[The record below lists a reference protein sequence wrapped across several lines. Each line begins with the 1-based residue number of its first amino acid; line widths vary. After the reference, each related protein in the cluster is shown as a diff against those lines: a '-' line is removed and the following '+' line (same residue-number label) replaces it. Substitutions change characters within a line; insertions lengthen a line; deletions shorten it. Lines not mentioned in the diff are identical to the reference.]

1 VAVADEPV
9 VTTPA
14 GGVRGLWREAGG
26 GGLARSAAFLGIPY
40 AEAPVGSLRFAAP
53 HARRS
58 WAGVRDARRPGPT
71 AQRAPLAPVTTIP
84 EPSTPGDDVLN
95 LNVFTPA
102 PGDASAGLPV
112 LVWIH
117 GGGYV
122 GGSQN
127 SPWYDGR
134 AFNRD
139 GVVTVSIGYRLGI
152 DGWLPLDGAPPNRG
166 ALDWVAALQWVRESI
181 AGFGGD
187 PRRVTVAGQSA
198 GGGAVLTLL
207 GMPSAAGLFS
217 RAVSFSGAIGRS
229 HDAAHAERL
238 ARRFTEL
245 TGIPATADAAGNLS
259 DDETQAVTTGLSAG
273 PGGQPIVNL
282 APIVD
287 GEVVPRPVVD
297 GAGSGAA
304 ARVPLLLGFTREEF
318 NGAAAQVD
326 PRLPVEV
333 AAGLLTG
340 LGLDRP
346 SATRLVAGQ
355 ADRVPEVL
363 GQAFTDATFRRLGVA
378 VAETRA
384 LARQGVREAAG
395 TWVYQFEWASRAPGQ
410 PRQAFHCL
418 DLPFWWD
425 CLDAQQ
431 VTDATGADP
440 PQGLADAMHEAWLRF
455 VCGDEPGWPAYDRTR
470 RTTRL
475 WDEDVADVADPF
487 GDLRAVWLAGAG
499 SALPAG

>member
-1 VAVADEPV
+1 
-9 VTTPA
+9 
-14 GGVRGLWREAGG
+14 
-26 GGLARSAAFLGIPY
+26 
-40 AEAPVGSLRFAAP
+40 
-53 HARRS
+53 
-58 WAGVRDARRPGPT
+58 
-71 AQRAPLAPVTTIP
+71 
-84 EPSTPGDDVLN
+84 
-95 LNVFTPA
+95 
-102 PGDASAGLPV
+102 
-112 LVWIH
+112 
-117 GGGYV
+117 
-122 GGSQN
+122 
-127 SPWYDGR
+127 
-134 AFNRD
+134 
-139 GVVTVSIGYRLGI
+139 
-152 DGWLPLDGAPPNRG
+152 
-166 ALDWVAALQWVRESI
+166 VRESI

-207 GMPSAAGLFS
+207 GMPSAAGLVS

-440 PQGLADAMHEAWLRF
+440 PQGLAAR
-455 VCGDEPGWPAYDRTR
+455 CTR
-470 RTTRL
+470 RGCGSCAATNRAGRPTIGPGGPPGCGTRTSRTWPTRSATCARCGSQARVRL
-475 WDEDVADVADPF
+475 SLPDEGA
-487 GDLRAVWLAGAG
+487 LARQDASSGAG
-499 SALPAG
+499 VAAVTLYAGTARSAPQQSHT